1 MLEAIINLDAEY
13 WQAYITM
20 GESGIG
26 WIDAVFRFCVIIL
39 VKLSKFLSITYEELN
54 VWLFVIILPTLMLF
68 SFVLNA
74 VLAIKLKHA
83 RKKLMDLGAY

>member
-1 MLEAIINLDAEY
+1 MNLEAEY
-13 WQAYITM
+13 RQAYITM

-39 VKLSKFLSITYEELN
+39 VELSKFLSVTYEELN
-54 VWLFVIILPTLMLF
+54 VWLFVIIMPSLMLF
-68 SFVLNA
+68 SFILNA

-83 RKKLMDLGAY
+83 RKKLLDLGAG

>member
-1 MLEAIINLDAEY
+1 MLEAIVNLEAEY
-13 WQAYITM
+13 WKAYITM

-39 VKLSKFLSITYEELN
+39 VELSKFLSVTYEELN
-54 VWLFVIILPTLMLF
+54 VWLFVIIMPSLMLF
-68 SFVLNA
+68 SFILNA

-83 RKKLMDLGAY
+83 RKKLLDLGAG

>member
-1 MLEAIINLDAEY
+1 MLEAIMNLEAEY
-13 WQAYITM
+13 RQAYITM

-39 VKLSKFLSITYEELN
+39 VELSKFLSVTYEELN
-54 VWLFVIILPTLMLF
+54 VWLFVIIVPSLMLF
-68 SFVLNA
+68 SFILNA

>member
-1 MLEAIINLDAEY
+1 MLEAIMNLEAEY
-13 WQAYITM
+13 RQAYITM

-39 VKLSKFLSITYEELN
+39 VELSKFLSVTYEELN
-54 VWLFVIILPTLMLF
+54 VWLFVIIMPSLMLF
-68 SFVLNA
+68 SFILNA

-83 RKKLMDLGAY
+83 RKKLLDLGAG